1 MRWKCNYQRA
11 HAAKHKRGEFL
22 QSNLNLFHFTKTKD
36 RYVSTL
42 HRNEREKKKLK
53 KKKKTGP
60 DSEPGSNL
68 QSATSLI
75 YDKGIVDQE
84 TE

>member
-1 MRWKCNYQRA
+1 MSLPCIGMKE
-11 HAAKHKRGEFL
+11 KR
-22 QSNLNLFHFTKTKD
+22 KA
-36 RYVSTL
+36 
-42 HRNEREKKKLK
+42 LK
-53 KKKKTGP
+53 KIKKKTGP
-60 DSEPGSNL
+60 DFEPGSNL